1 MLMCM
6 ILRNITGFLLG
17 IPFVWIGYDHFVKPE
32 IFDPIVP
39 SYLGFPR
46 FWTLSSGVLE
56 ILLGIGIMIPFSRR
70 LAARLL
76 ALFLF
81 CVYLANL
88 NMWLND
94 VPFNGTL
101 LSSNGHL
108 IRLLIQ
114 IVLILI
120 NLWLAE
126 LFLGKSSRGPGQKI
140 D

>member
-1 MLMCM
+1 MCM

-17 IPFVWIGYDHFVKPE
+17 IPFVWIGYDHFVRPE

-46 FWTLSSGVLE
+46 FWTLSSGALE
-56 ILLGIGIMIPFSRR
+56 ILLGIGIMIPLSRR

-76 ALFLF
+76 TLFLF
-81 CVYLANL
+81 CVYFANL

-94 VPFNGTL
+94 VPFNGNL

-120 NLWLAE
+120 TFWLAE
-126 LFLGKSSRGPGQKI
+126 LFLGKTPRGQEEKAN
-140 D
+140 

>member
-17 IPFVWIGYDHFVKPE
+17 IPFVWIGYDHFVRPE

-46 FWTLSSGVLE
+46 FWTLSSGALE
-56 ILLGIGIMIPFSRR
+56 ILLGIGIMIPLSRR

-76 ALFLF
+76 TLFLF

-94 VPFNGTL
+94 VPFNGNL

-120 NLWLAE
+120 ALWLAE
-126 LFLGKSSRGPGQKI
+126 LFLGKTPRGQEEKAN
-140 D
+140 

>member
-1 MLMCM
+1 MCK
-6 ILRNITGFLLG
+6 ILKNITGFLLG
-17 IPFVWIGYDHFVKPE
+17 IPFVWIGYDHFLRPE
-32 IFDPIVP
+32 IFDPLVP

-46 FWTLSSGVLE
+46 FWTLFSGVLE
-56 ILLGIGIMIPFSRR
+56 IILGIGVMIPFSRR

-76 ALFLF
+76 IIFLV

-126 LFLGKSSRGPGQKI
+126 LFIWQSRKDPEEKVN
-140 D
+140 

>member
-17 IPFVWIGYDHFVKPE
+17 IPFVWIGYDHFVRPE

-56 ILLGIGIMIPFSRR
+56 ILLGIGIMIPLSRR

-76 ALFLF
+76 TLFLF

-94 VPFNGTL
+94 VPFNGNL

-120 NLWLAE
+120 TLWIAE
-126 LFLGKSSRGPGQKI
+126 LFLGKTPRGQEEKAN
-140 D
+140 